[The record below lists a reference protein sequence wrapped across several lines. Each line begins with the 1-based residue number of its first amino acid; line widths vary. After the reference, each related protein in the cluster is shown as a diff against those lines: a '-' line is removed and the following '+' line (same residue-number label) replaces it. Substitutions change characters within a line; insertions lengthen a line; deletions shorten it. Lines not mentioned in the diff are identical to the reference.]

1 MRANHPGIVA
11 KTALTAFATTY
22 LPPVL
27 VYYIFRQPLVIL
39 ASLVIEVVLVPV
51 VGLVYFITELCKGW
65 AYAVGEASER
75 FCSYGHN
82 IYSIERLWRGEAK
95 K

>member
-1 MRANHPGIVA
+1 M
-11 KTALTAFATTY
+11 KALDENMFRWMYKHCPKVGT
-22 LPPVL
+22 